1 MNFRT
6 TYLLLGIVVV
16 ALAVLGFVVISSSD
30 KPTNPSAEGYL
41 LKKLRTAEVT
51 TDKVTAVE
59 IERPGQTPEKLAFVR
74 DGRTWQMTAPARA
87 RVDSATVDSLV
98 SGLLNAK
105 TEKSADI
112 SSNPGA
118 HGLDNPPVKVTVHAG
133 DKSESLSLGN
143 VTIGADKAVVYVL
156 TADRP
161 DKPQAARR
169 SDFNALFKQD
179 NPKGA
184 TNAGQLVRDV
194 TDFRPLKLLGDG
206 LMDPV
211 NQVQYLRVI
220 DGADEMT
227 LVREANNVWRFR
239 VPANYGEAET
249 EADATFA
256 AKEPK
261 SSINSVRQLVNTIV
275 DIHPRDRSQYIENAR
290 DLAKYGLDPT
300 KNKPMQI
307 DFTRDDGVKESIY
320 VSDAVKTDAKEG
332 EAKEGKADKVEKYYA
347 RHEADTAVAEVNATA
362 VQNVRAALKGKHLLR
377 DRTVLRVQIP
387 RVDAIDIETNGEK
400 VELRRVGLGWQVYD
414 AQGKSRP
421 VMVSAVT
428 NLLNRLT
435 SKQLAT
441 GFPPT
446 DVPEDRRGFT
456 KPAAEVKV
464 WENGIVREEKADPNA
479 KPKVTA
485 PPTAVVQFGHKDVG
499 DVVFTRRIA
508 GESKADFF
516 VPLDAF
522 QLASRGRLDYLDP
535 TLKPFGAD
543 AVLKLNFT
551 TGKETYELERAD
563 DGKPAAQATWKI
575 NAPERLKGRA
585 ADSHKVLDLVNQLSF
600 MRPTKVASDNVT
612 DEVLNRLEVNPASP
626 RMKVTA
632 KVKEQGDRVFLF
644 GGDAGT
650 DKKTVYLKPEGEDF
664 VFEVDRYPFDQFQK
678 ADIQDTVVH
687 RIDKAKIKAV
697 KITGWQEVL
706 GSPTTLETERKDGKW
721 TLKSG
726 GMFELDPAKVD
737 AFLNDLTTP
746 RAEAFVV
753 IKEGAKP
760 EHNLDVAK
768 NALVVVMTLEA
779 GDPVT
784 MTISPPNKD
793 GKVFATTSA
802 LPGDVFTLPD
812 RFATVRAKPAALKKD

>member
-16 ALAVLGFVVISSSD
+16 ALGILGFVVISSSD

-41 LKKLRTAEVT
+41 FKKLRSAEITA
-51 TDKVTAVE
+51 DKVTAIE
-59 IERPGQTPEKLAFVR
+59 IERPGHTPDKITFVR
-74 DGRTWQMTAPARA
+74 DGKSWQMTAPGRA
-87 RVDSATVDSLV
+87 RVDSAVVDSLV

-105 TEKSADI
+105 TEKSADV

-118 HGLDNPPVKVTVHAG
+118 HGLDNPPVTITLRAG
-133 DKSESLSLGN
+133 DTAESLSLGN

-156 TADRP
+156 TSDRP

-169 SDFNALFKQD
+169 SDFTALFKTD
-179 NPKGA
+179 AKGA
-184 TNAGQLVRDV
+184 TNAGQLVREV
-194 TDFRPLKLLGDG
+194 SDFRPVKLLGDG

-211 NQVQYLRVI
+211 NQVQSMRVI
-220 DGADEMT
+220 DGTDEMS
-227 LVREANNVWRFR
+227 LVREGDKWRFR

-249 EADATFA
+249 EADATMT
-256 AKEPK
+256 AKEGKPG
-261 SSINSVRQLVNTIV
+261 IASVRQLLNTIV
-275 DIHPRDRSQYIENAR
+275 DIHPRDRSQYIEGDR
-290 DLAKYGLDPT
+290 DLAKYGLDPNQ
-300 KNKPMQI
+300 NKPMQI
-307 DFTRDDGVKESIY
+307 DFTRDDGVKETIF
-320 VSDAVKTDAKEG
+320 VSDAIKTE
-332 EAKEGKADKVEKYYA
+332 KEGKKEDKYYA
-347 RHEADTAVAEVNATA
+347 RHEGDTAVAEVNAA
-362 VQNVRAALKGKHLLR
+362 PVQSVRVALKAKHLLR
-377 DRTVLRVQIP
+377 DRTLLHVQTP
-387 RVDAIDIETNGEK
+387 RVDAIDVETNGEK

-414 AQGKSRP
+414 AEGKSRP
-421 VMVSAVT
+421 VKLNAV
-428 NLLNRLT
+428 NDLLQRLT
-435 SKQLAT
+435 LKQLAT
-441 GFPPT
+441 GFPAP
-446 DVPEDRRGFT
+446 DVPEDRRGFA

-485 PPTAVVQFGHKDVG
+485 VPTAIVQFGHKDVG
-499 DVVFTRRIA
+499 DVVFARRIV
-508 GESKADFF
+508 GETKADFF

-535 TLKPFGAD
+535 TTTLKPFGAD
-543 AVLKLNFT
+543 AVLKLTFT
-551 TGKETYELERAD
+551 AGKDTYELERVD

-585 ADSHKVLDLVNQLSF
+585 ADSNKVLDLINQLSF
-600 MRPTKVASDNVT
+600 MRPSKVASDKVT

-632 KVKEQGDRVFLF
+632 KVKDQGDRVFLF

-650 DKKTVYLKPEGEDF
+650 KKETVYLKMLDSDL
-664 VFEVDRYPFDQFQK
+664 VVEVDRFAFDQLQK

-687 RIDKAKIKAV
+687 RIDKAKVKAV
-697 KITGWQEVL
+697 KITAWQEVL
-706 GSPTTLETERKDGKW
+706 GNPTTIEIERKDGKW
-721 TLKSG
+721 TPKSG
-726 GMFELDPAKVD
+726 IMFELDPAKVD

-746 RAEAFVV
+746 RAESFVV

-760 EHNLDVAK
+760 EHNLDLAK
-768 NALVVVMTLEA
+768 NAMVIVMTLDA

-793 GKVFATTSA
+793 GKVFATSSA